1 MSPLVEQMIQQI
13 DRLSLVEQVQIL
25 KHIAGQIGDRIHE
38 IESTPTTSFVSMST
52 EQIAAMAQSATINAV
67 KELHSKGISTY
78 GMQDG
83 IIYETKPNGDR
94 SPLTENLG

>member
-25 KHIAGQIGDRIHE
+25 QHIAGQIGDRFHE
-38 IESTPTTSFVSMST
+38 IEPTPTTSFASMST
-52 EQIAAMAQSATINAV
+52 EKIAAMAQSTTLNAV

-78 GMQDG
+78 GIQDG
-83 IIYETKPNGDR
+83 MIYETKPNGDR
-94 SPLTENLG
+94 SPLVEHLG